1 MRMLFSRGTKR
12 PSGAASLSEGTFRRA
27 ALGVVGLSVLLSA
40 ASLPAQ
46 NNQTSATN
54 SYYGSATIS
63 AITPDVIQ
71 LSLDDAIVR
80 GLEHNLA
87 LELAKQNQGAAH
99 AQSLGVL
106 APMLPDIN
114 GTAAYGVHQYNLEA
128 EGFKPGILPGSPL
141 GDIPLIQVVTVV
153 QAQANYSQSL
163 FDISQYMSYRSAQAS
178 EKAAFYNTQSSRG
191 LVVLTVG
198 TTYLQAVA
206 AASEVENARA
216 LLRTDE
222 TLLYQAQEM
231 HKAGVVANLDELRA
245 RLTYQTQQQALIA
258 AENAFEKAK
267 INLNREIGLP
277 AAQKIALMD
286 AAPFQDLAAMTL
298 EEARQQ
304 AYASRQ
310 DYQSIQAQVKAAQ
323 LNQRAAKY
331 ERLPTLSA
339 GGNYGLTGV
348 VGSTYHGTFAAV
360 GTINFPIFKEAK
372 IRGDRSVADAQLSN
386 TMSQMADT
394 RSKIDAQLRD
404 SMLDVQTAQELVR
417 VSRSNVELAT
427 KTLEQ
432 VTDRFQAG
440 IDDNLPVV
448 TAQSTL
454 ANAQNQLIASLYKFN
469 QAKLGLARNLG
480 IIDTQYK
487 AFLGR

>member
-1 MRMLFSRGTKR
+1 MRFFRGTSR
-12 PSGAASLSEGTFRRA
+12 ASGAASLGGSVVRA
-27 ALGVVGLSVLLSA
+27 VASAGLGLSVLFSAVSLS
-40 ASLPAQ
+40 AQ

-63 AITPDVIQ
+63 AVTPDVIQ

-99 AQSLGVL
+99 AQSLGEL
-106 APMLPDIN
+106 APMLPTVN
-114 GTAAYGVHQYNLEA
+114 GTANYGVHQYNLAA
-128 EGFKPGILPGSPL
+128 EGFKPGIIAGSPL
-141 GDIPLIQVVTVV
+141 GNLPLIQVVTVL

-163 FDISQYMSYRSAQAS
+163 FDVSQYMSYRSAQAS

-198 TTYLQAVA
+198 TTYLRAVA

-245 RLTYQTQQQALIA
+245 RVTYQTQQQALIA

-286 AAPFQDLAAMTL
+286 AAPFQDLATMTL
-298 EEARQQ
+298 EDARQQ
-304 AYASRQ
+304 AYANRQ

-331 ERLPTLSA
+331 ERLPALSA

-348 VGSTYHGTFAAV
+348 PGASYHGTFALV

-372 IRGDRSVADAQLSN
+372 IRGDQHVAEAQLSN
-386 TMSQMADT
+386 TMAQMADT

-454 ANAQNQLIASLYKFN
+454 ANAQNQLISSLYKFN
-469 QAKLGLARNLG
+469 QAKLQLARNLG

-487 AFLGR
+487 NFLGR

>member
-1 MRMLFSRGTKR
+1 MRFFRGTKR
-12 PSGAASLSEGTFRRA
+12 LSAAAEPGGRKMRATAASLC
-27 ALGVVGLSVLLSA
+27 GLSVVLSA
-40 ASLPAQ
+40 VSVGAQ
-46 NNQTSATN
+46 NNQSSATN
-54 SYYGSATIS
+54 AYYGSATIS
-63 AITPDVIQ
+63 AVTPNVIQ

-87 LELAKQNQGAAH
+87 LELAKQDQGAAH
-99 AQSLGVL
+99 AQSLGEL
-106 APMLPDIN
+106 APMLPAVD
-114 GTAAYGVHQYNLEA
+114 GTAAYGVHQYNLAA
-128 EGFKPGILPGSPL
+128 EGFKPGLISGSPL
-141 GDIPLIQVVTVV
+141 ADLPLIQVVTVV

-198 TTYLQAVA
+198 TTYLRAVA

-222 TLLYQAQEM
+222 TLLYQAVEM

-245 RLTYQTQQQALIA
+245 RVTYQTQQQALIA

-267 INLNREIGLP
+267 IDLNREIGLP
-277 AAQKIALMD
+277 AAQKIALSD
-286 AAPFQDLAAMTL
+286 AAPYQDLASMTL

-304 AYASRQ
+304 AYVNRQ

-323 LNQRAAKY
+323 LNRKAAKY
-331 ERLPTLSA
+331 ERMPTVSA

-372 IRGDRSVADAQLSN
+372 IRGDQHVAEAQLNN
-386 TMSQMADT
+386 TLAQMSDT

-404 SMLDVQTAQELVR
+404 SMLDVQAAQELVR

-448 TAQSTL
+448 TAQSSL
-454 ANAQNQLIASLYKFN
+454 AQAQNQLVASLYKFN

-487 AFLGR
+487 AYLGR

>member
-1 MRMLFSRGTKR
+1 MRVIGSVEGPSVTARLAKVLFRAPI
-12 PSGAASLSEGTFRRA
+12 PSLFC
-27 ALGVVGLSVLLSA
+27 LSVLLSSA
-40 ASLPAQ
+40 TLLSQ
-46 NNQTSATN
+46 NNQTSASN
-54 SYYGSATIS
+54 AYYGSATIS
-63 AITPDVIQ
+63 AVTPDVIQ

-87 LELAKQNQGAAH
+87 LTLATQNQGIAH
-99 AQSLGVL
+99 AQSLGEL
-106 APMLPDIN
+106 APLLPDVN
-114 GTAAYGVHQYNLEA
+114 GTASYGIHQYNLAA
-128 EGFKPGILPGSPL
+128 EGFKPGLIAGSPL
-141 GDIPLIQVVTVV
+141 GDIPLIQVVTVG
-153 QAQANYSQSL
+153 QAQANYTQSL
-163 FDISQYMSYRSAQAS
+163 FNVSRYMSYRSSQAN

-206 AASEVENARA
+206 AASEMENARA
-216 LLRTDE
+216 LLHTDE
-222 TLLYQAQEM
+222 TLLYQAVEQ

-245 RLTYQTQQQALIA
+245 RVTYQSQQQALIA
-258 AENAFEKAK
+258 SENSFEKAK
-267 INLNREIGLP
+267 IALNREIGLP
-277 AAQKIALMD
+277 AAQKIVLVD
-286 AAPFQDLAAMTL
+286 AAPYQDLAALTI

-304 AYASRQ
+304 AYANRQ

-323 LNQRAAKY
+323 LNRQAAKY
-331 ERLPTLSA
+331 EHLPTLSA
-339 GGNYGLTGV
+339 GGNYGVTGV
-348 VGSTYHGTFAAV
+348 AGGIYHGTFAAV
-360 GTINFPIFKEAK
+360 GTINFPIFQEAK
-372 IRGDRSVADAQLSN
+372 IRGDRSVAEAQLGSTMAQLS
-386 TMSQMADT
+386 DT

-404 SMLDVQTAQELVR
+404 SLLDVQSSQELVR

-454 ANAQNQLIASLYKFN
+454 ADAQNQLVASLYKFN

-487 AFLGR
+487 AYLGR

>member
-1 MRMLFSRGTKR
+1 MPVGLEIGLFRV
-12 PSGAASLSEGTFRRA
+12 AAA
-27 ALGVVGLSVLLSA
+27 GVVALSLLLSA
-40 ASLPAQ
+40 DLLPAQ

-54 SYYGSATIS
+54 AYYGSATI
-63 AITPDVIQ
+63 APVTPDVIQ

-87 LELAKQNQGAAH
+87 LTLAKENQGAAH
-99 AQSLGVL
+99 AQSLGEL
-106 APMLPDIN
+106 APLLPTVD
-114 GTAAYGVHQYNLEA
+114 GTVAFGIHQYNLRA
-128 EGFKPGILPGSPL
+128 EGFKPGLIPGSPL
-141 GDIPLIQVVTVV
+141 GSIPLIQVVTVT

-163 FDISQYMSYRSAQAS
+163 FDYSQYKSYRSAKAS

-198 TTYLQAVA
+198 TTYLRAVA

-222 TLLYQAQEM
+222 TLLYQAVEQ
-231 HKAGVVANLDELRA
+231 HKAGIVANLDELRA
-245 RLTYQTQQQALIA
+245 RVTYQSQQQVLIA
-258 AENAFEKAK
+258 SENAFEKAK
-267 INLNREIGLP
+267 IALNREIGLP
-277 AAQKIALMD
+277 AGQKIALMD
-286 AAPFQDLAAMTL
+286 VAPYQDLATL
-298 EEARQQ
+298 SLDEARKE
-304 AYASRQ
+304 AYANRQ
-310 DYQSIQAQVKAAQ
+310 DYQSIQAQVKAAE
-323 LNQRAAKY
+323 LNRQAAKY
-331 ERLPTLSA
+331 ARLPTVSA

-348 VGSTYHGTFAAV
+348 VGSVYHGTFAAV

-372 IRGDRSVADAQLSN
+372 IRGDQHVAEAQLGNTLAQLS
-386 TMSQMADT
+386 DT
-394 RSKIDAQLRD
+394 RSKIDEQLRD
-404 SMLDVQTAQELVR
+404 SLLDVQAAQELVR

-454 ANAQNQLIASLYKFN
+454 ANAQNRLVASLYRFN

-487 AFLGR
+487 AYLGR